1 MEFFELIKASQKSG
15 KPSGVFWFSAK
26 TEARGKLQAQV
37 ILEDAGIETG
47 RGKDYQNPVRTDFP
61 VYNDLP
67 EEGVIDFTWCDR
79 YELQED
85 GRTWKLKPD
94 TESVSAVEG
103 AAPDETVAPL
113 APKANVEVSH
123 AANNGDL
130 RPLSRL
136 RLIQRLIAH
145 LMHDEELNQITM
157 EQHIEIGVMEGNGES
172 CFVQGLLLAIADTP
186 AIKELSAH
194 VEWKLV
200 KAVKKVFQLD
210 QEHDAE
216 LIARFVNAW
225 VQAESGERCQLVEDW
240 VNENPPTQD
249 AVVTDEGTDKANE
262 NIASSVQ
269 DRAFTHQQYSFEQ
282 RVFGTW
288 LYGLFDELSD
298 DQKLEI
304 SRLSMDM
311 DATYPQ
317 NVLLACRNNDIRQLQ
332 HVFPETLADL
342 FTDTKSIWPPE
353 GKAPQLGQLVSFFSE
368 WLNAHN
374 SNSSISSDG
383 KKPGRD
389 TVTAKWLKKSGNKA
403 VQTTDTGTNA
413 GGGNKTDRNP
423 DYVHTLDTLDVEIA
437 LATLPMDFDIY
448 NIPVSIH
455 RRAKDIIAAKESPWK
470 EWSAALRKCAGI
482 LDYSRAAIFALI
494 RSAHPEYHK
503 FPGRLGGYINAN
515 LKESEHDKP
524 TPETLAAARQINSA
538 AVVADVINGSQSVE
552 ALDQLST
559 EFKAAGEIAAS
570 AVQDFSHAVKVQPK
584 VENLGSGIFSLEGLT
599 GNAPSN
605 EVAKQEVENADH
617 VRMEETGNSQNET
630 EAPVPAVESVD
641 AADTS
646 AVTLTGADIL
656 AANAPHLA
664 DQAETDTNQNTDI
677 PHQIGPETE
686 QKQPE
691 AQQTEPPVQQPE
703 PPVPEFPAYFEP
715 GRYEGLPNEVY
726 HAANGVSST
735 QVKDARVSLMYFNAR
750 HVAKTIPRVP
760 SKVLDMGNLVHALAL
775 QPENLEEEFSIEP
788 VIPEGAFTTT
798 ATLRAFI
805 DEYNNG
811 LPVLLSADDI
821 KRFIEEHNATLPA
834 PVSLGGDK
842 DALGLAYLGLP
853 AEFKRIVGD
862 DKNFTATAMKAC
874 IKEYNATL
882 PAPVKT
888 SGSRDSLL
896 EQLAI
901 INPDLVAQEAQKPAP
916 LKVSGTK
923 ADMIQAVRSV
933 EPDAVFAD
941 ELLDAWRENPGDKI
955 LVTRQQLAT
964 AVAIQS
970 ALLAHPT
977 AGMLLTHP
985 SRAVEVSYFGFDDE
999 TGLEVR
1005 VRPDLEI
1012 DLDGVRIG
1020 ADLKTISM
1028 WNVKQESL
1036 RARLHREIIDR
1047 DYHLSAAMYCE
1058 TSALDQFF
1066 WIFVNKDENYHWIA
1080 IIEASVELLELG
1092 MLEYRKTMH
1101 AIATGFDTGVWPA
1114 PITSD
1119 YTDELNDFDMR
1130 RLEALRAQA

>member
-15 KPSGVFWFSAK
+15 KPSGVFRFSAK

-47 RGKDYQNPVRTDFP
+47 RGNDYQNPVRTDFP
-61 VYNDLP
+61 VYDDLP

-85 GRTWKLKPD
+85 GRTWLPIAGNPQSNNIQDEHASLKAGD
-94 TESVSAVEG
+94 
-103 AAPDETVAPL
+103 AAT
-113 APKANVEVSH
+113 
-123 AANNGDL
+123 
-130 RPLSRL
+130 
-136 RLIQRLIAH
+136 
-145 LMHDEELNQITM
+145 T
-157 EQHIEIGVMEGNGES
+157 
-172 CFVQGLLLAIADTP
+172 
-186 AIKELSAH
+186 
-194 VEWKLV
+194 
-200 KAVKKVFQLD
+200 
-210 QEHDAE
+210 
-216 LIARFVNAW
+216 
-225 VQAESGERCQLVEDW
+225 SGKD
-240 VNENPPTQD
+240 D
-249 AVVTDEGTDKANE
+249 G
-262 NIASSVQ
+262 IQ

-342 FTDTKSIWPPE
+342 FSDAKSIWPAD
-353 GKAPQLGQLVSFFSE
+353 GKSPQLGQLVSFFSD
-368 WLNAHN
+368 WINGHN
-374 SNSSISSDG
+374 SDTASING
-383 KKPGRD
+383 RKPGRD
-389 TVTAKWLKKSGNKA
+389 DVTAKWLKKSGKT
-403 VQTTDTGTNA
+403 VSQRTDTGTYA
-413 GGGNKTDRNP
+413 GGDVKTDRPEGAPHN
-423 DYVHTLDTLDVEIA
+423 LDTLDIELACA
-437 LATLPMDFDIY
+437 LYPSDFDVFEVPGPIF
-448 NIPVSIH
+448 
-455 RRAKDIIAAKESPWK
+455 RRAKEMVRQKEEPWK
-470 EWSAALRKCAGI
+470 SWSAVLRKSAGI
-482 LDYSRAAIFALI
+482 LDVNRTAIFNLVRLA
-494 RSAHPEYHK
+494 PEDIHLDPVK
-503 FPGRLGGYINAN
+503 HLEFVNHTLTTEFAKATELLPLNTAN
-515 LKESEHDKP
+515 PAS
-524 TPETLAAARQINSA
+524 TPEDISKSLAAERGEYVPGFSNPDDPKW
-538 AVVADVINGSQSVE
+538 VHED
-552 ALDQLST
+552 LS
-559 EFKAAGEIAAS
+559 
-570 AVQDFSHAVKVQPK
+570 QPK
-584 VENLGSGIFSLEGLT
+584 VVNLGSGIFSLEGLT
-599 GNAPSN
+599 GNPPSN
-605 EVAKQEVENADH
+605 EVEKQEVENVDH
-617 VRMEETGNSQNET
+617 VQMEETGNSQS
-630 EAPVPAVESVD
+630 EAEAQVSAVESAV
-641 AADTS
+641 AADTP
-646 AVTLTGADIL
+646 AVALTGADIL

-664 DQAETDTNQNTDI
+664 DQADADMNQNTDI
-677 PHQIGPETE
+677 PHQTGPETE

-691 AQQTEPPVQQPE
+691 AQQIEPPVQQPE

-715 GRYEGLPNEVY
+715 GRYECLPNEVY

-775 QPENLEEEFSIEP
+775 QPEKLEEEFSIEP

-811 LPVLLSADDI
+811 LPVLLSTDDI
-821 KRFIEEHNATLPA
+821 KRFIEEHNATLPVPA
-834 PVSLGGDK
+834 SLGGDK
-842 DALGLAYLGLP
+842 DALGLAYLELP

-888 SGSRDSLL
+888 TRSRDALL

-933 EPDAVFAD
+933 KPDAVFAD

-1058 TSALDQFF
+1058 TAALDQFF

-1092 MLEYRKTMH
+1092 MLEYRKTMR

>member
-15 KPSGVFWFSAK
+15 KPSGIFWFSAK

-67 EEGVIDFTWCDR
+67 EEGLIDFTWCDR

-123 AANNGDL
+123 AADNGDL
-130 RPLSRL
+130 RPISRL

-157 EQHIEIGVMEGNGES
+157 EQHIEIGAMEGNGES

-200 KAVKKVFQLD
+200 KAVKKIFQLD

-249 AVVTDEGTDKANE
+249 ADVTDEGTDKANE
-262 NIASSVQ
+262 NIGSSVQ

-342 FTDTKSIWPPE
+342 FTDTKSIWPAD
-353 GKAPQLGQLVSFFSE
+353 GKSPQLGQLVSFFSD
-368 WLNAHN
+368 WINGHN
-374 SNSSISSDG
+374 SDTASTDG
-383 KKPGRD
+383 RKPGRD
-389 TVTAKWLKKSGNKA
+389 AVTAKWLKKSGK
-403 VQTTDTGTNA
+403 QITQHTDTGTNA
-413 GGGNKTDRNP
+413 GGDVKTDRPEGAPHN
-423 DYVHTLDTLDVEIA
+423 LDTLDIELACA
-437 LATLPMDFDIY
+437 LYPSDFDVFEVPGPIF
-448 NIPVSIH
+448 
-455 RRAKDIIAAKESPWK
+455 RRAKEMVRQKEEPWK
-470 EWSAALRKCAGI
+470 SWSAVLRKSAGI
-482 LDYSRAAIFALI
+482 LDVNRTAIFNLVRLAPEDIHLDPVKHLEFVNHTLTTEFAKATELLPLNTGN
-494 RSAHPEYHK
+494 SA
-503 FPGRLGGYINAN
+503 
-515 LKESEHDKP
+515 S
-524 TPETLAAARQINSA
+524 TPEDISKSLAAERGEFVPGFSNP
-538 AVVADVINGSQSVE
+538 ADPEWVHE
-552 ALDQLST
+552 DLS
-559 EFKAAGEIAAS
+559 
-570 AVQDFSHAVKVQPK
+570 QPK

-605 EVAKQEVENADH
+605 EVAIQEVENADH
-617 VRMEETGNSQNET
+617 VQMEETGNSQNET

-641 AADTS
+641 AADTP

-677 PHQIGPETE
+677 PHQTGPETE

-691 AQQTEPPVQQPE
+691 AQQIEPPVQQPE

-735 QVKDARVSLMYFNAR
+735 QVKDARISLMYFNGR
-750 HVAKTIPRVP
+750 HVARTIPREETRALQFGT
-760 SKVLDMGNLVHALAL
+760 VLHALTL
-775 QPENLEEEFSIEP
+775 EPEKFGDEFTVFP
-788 VIPEGAFTTT
+788 GLPEGAIATT
-798 ATLRAFI
+798 AEMKKI
-805 DEYNNG
+805 
-811 LPVLLSADDI
+811 
-821 KRFIEEHNATLPA
+821 IEEFNAALPPLMDADSLKKMIEAHNSALPA
-834 PVSLGGDK
+834 PLSLNGNAEET
-842 DALGLAYLGLP
+842 ALLYQGLAD
-853 AEFKRIVGD
+853 EFRRIPETE
-862 DKNFTATAMKAC
+862 KHTAAAMKAC
-874 IKEYNATL
+874 IKEFNATL
-882 PAPVKT
+882 P
-888 SGSRDSLL
+888 
-896 EQLAI
+896 Q
-901 INPDLVAQEAQKPAP
+901 P
-916 LKVSGTK
+916 LKVSGGR
-923 ADMIQAVRSV
+923 D
-933 EPDAVFAD
+933 
-941 ELLDAWRENPGDKI
+941 
-955 LVTRQQLAT
+955 
-964 AVAIQS
+964 
-970 ALLAHPT
+970 ALLAQLADIEPEFVSAERAKKQPYNISGNKDALAAIVREINPEAVLAEEFIAQWQAGATGKSIVSDVDFSHLEALNRAAYAHPS
-977 AGMLLTHP
+977 AGKLLRHP
-985 SRAVEVSYFGFDDE
+985 SREVEVSYFGIDE
-999 TGLEVR
+999 QTGLEVR
-1005 VRPDLEI
+1005 VRPDIELEI
-1012 DLDGVRIG
+1012 DGMRIA
-1020 ADLKTISM
+1020 ADLKTLGIA
-1028 WNVKQESL
+1028 NVKQERL
-1036 RARLHREIIDR
+1036 RDRLHREITER
-1047 DYHLSAAMYCE
+1047 DYHLSAAMYSE
-1058 TSALDQFF
+1058 VADFDQFF
-1066 WIFVNKDENYHWIA
+1066 WIFINKEPGYHWVA
-1080 IIEASVELLELG
+1080 VIEASPELLELG
-1092 MLEYRKTMH
+1092 SLEYHNTMQ
-1101 AIATGFDTGVWPA
+1101 AIATAFDTGEWPA
-1114 PITSD
+1114 PVTSD
-1119 YTDELNDFDMR
+1119 YTDELNDFDLR
-1130 RLEALRAQA
+1130 RLEALRARA